1 MTAGG
6 PVARLLPVRCVS
18 SWPASRRSKL
28 TARPADHL
36 SRFEKEHGMRVLE
49 ELTFSWRRAQTEATV
64 AYGDWRRARDG
75 KAYAIYRAAQ
85 DRADAAQD
93 ALSDEWRTERLQ
105 KALAPE

>member
-1 MTAGG
+1 MTEGS
-6 PVARLLPVRCVS
+6 PIARLLPMRCVS

-36 SRFEKEHGMRVLE
+36 SRFDKEQGMRVLE
-49 ELTFSWRRAQTEATV
+49 ELTFSWRRAQTEATA
-64 AYGDWRRARDG
+64 AYGDWRRGRDA

-93 ALSDEWRTERLQ
+93 ALSDHSRTERLH
-105 KALAPE
+105 KALQAE